1 MEVEQKKME
10 KMKQMMSNPGMQQD
24 PEQGMMA
31 VMIET
36 CKLNDQMFFDHGIEE
51 EEFNAAVMHYNL
63 QDDPEVRAMLMR

>member
-1 MEVEQKKME
+1 MMKSQFSTEGAPSIPREQAKKVFMEVEQRKME

-36 CKLNDQMFFDHGIEE
+36 CKLND
-51 EEFNAAVMHYNL
+51 
-63 QDDPEVRAMLMR
+63 